1 MASVGKGEIALTMQL
16 VKTANMAQQSVADVA
31 FLSFVGTFGPFL
43 SRVAGFF
50 QLHSFRVNFGES
62 VYVSIKLAHRM
73 KLWSGNSFF
82 SRGVSRQLF

>member
-50 QLHSFRVNFGES
+50 PTSF
-62 VYVSIKLAHRM
+62 VSH
-73 KLWSGNSFF
+73 
-82 SRGVSRQLF
+82 

>member
-50 QLHSFRVNFGES
+50 QLHSFHVNFGES

-73 KLWSGNSFF
+73 KL
-82 SRGVSRQLF
+82 